1 MQHCMKKMIYGM
13 VAFLGAPLF
22 VSAAGELTTFKNL
35 TRSIADIVQLLLP
48 VAASLAVLFFFW
60 SLAMYIVSKDGAGKT
75 EARGQMLWGVI
86 AIFVI
91 FSIWGLVG
99 FLRDTFGID
108 NDATIAAPRIT
119 TTIAEHS
126 VV

>member
-1 MQHCMKKMIYGM
+1 MKKMIYGM
-13 VAFLGAPLF
+13 VALLGAPVF
-22 VSAAGELTTFKNL
+22 VLAQGTNPAVSTLTNLANGAA
-35 TRSIADIVQLLLP
+35 SIVTILLP

-60 SLAMYIVSKDGAGKT
+60 SLAMFILSSGSAEKGKNKT
-75 EARGQMLWGVI
+75 QMLWGVV

-99 FLRDTFGID
+99 FLRSTFGID
-108 NDATIAAPRIT
+108 DDATMAAPSIT
-119 TTIAEHS
+119 MTTVEHS